1 MVLLARYEKRL
12 QQRYAFESRADEF
25 HRVSCEDGVVLAL
38 KRFVPH
44 EPALQGPPVLCVHG
58 LGADSFNFD
67 APAPHGLAS
76 ALAAKGFDVWAVD
89 LRGAGLSRV
98 RQREHAA
105 ISFDHF
111 VRHDIPAVLEYAAR
125 VSGREEF
132 LWIGHSMGGLVLYA
146 SLAMGLG
153 NRIRAGITLG
163 SPLGF
168 PERWD
173 CAPIFR
179 HVHGLGPY
187 LNGLPVRRA
196 LRWLTP
202 LCMSEWE
209 PASHLW
215 AVRENVDIELCR
227 RMLYM
232 AVQDVPKGLA
242 LQFRDWIHHDAFRSV
257 DRTFDYRARLAGIR
271 TPVLVVCAPED
282 RLGVPKA
289 VKRATELLPA
299 HRLLELSVEH
309 GFSTDYGH
317 IDMLFGRQAP
327 DEVFPHLFRFLL
339 EHADQKTPR
348 SDEL

>member
-12 QQRYAFESRADEF
+12 QQRYAFQSRADEL
-25 HRVSCEDGVVLAL
+25 HRVACADGVALAV
-38 KRFVPH
+38 KRFVPR
-44 EPALQGPPVLCVHG
+44 GPVVRRLPVLCVHG

-67 APAPHGLAS
+67 APAPHGLAC
-76 ALAAKGFDVWAVD
+76 ALAEQGFDVWAVD

-98 RQREHAA
+98 QPEQHAD
-105 ISFDHF
+105 INFDHF
-111 VRHDIPAVLEYAAR
+111 VRHDIPAVLEYAGQ
-125 VSGREEF
+125 VSKSEAF

-146 SLAMGLG
+146 SLAAGLG
-153 NRIRAGITLG
+153 GKIRAGITLG

-202 LCMSEWE
+202 LCMSEFE

-215 AVRENVDIELCR
+215 AVRDNVDIELCR

-242 LQFRDWIHHDAFRSV
+242 LQFRDWIHHDAFRSA
-257 DRTFDYRARLAGIR
+257 DRNLDYRARLAGIR

-282 RLGVPKA
+282 RLGVPRA

-299 HRLLELSVEH
+299 HHLLELSREN

-327 DEVFPHLFRFLL
+327 DEVFPHLIAFLVSQTEQNVTQPL
-339 EHADQKTPR
+339 NV
-348 SDEL
+348 